1 MNTSTKIIANFIAT
15 AVWADGEF
23 SELEQKCVRDI
34 AYVCELESLMEDMES
49 VFPEILDL
57 TSDALFAR
65 LSSLM
70 PYIDVEDKGIILAL
84 CLQLM
89 GCDDYLADGEISNFY
104 VLANILGV
112 NKESATALLSGLTS
126 DEEIVVEN

>member
-49 VFPEILDL
+49 VLPEILDL

-65 LSSLM
+65 LSSLV

-89 GCDDYLADGEISNFY
+89 GCDDILRMGKFQISMF
-104 VLANILGV
+104 
-112 NKESATALLSGLTS
+112 LLIFLGLTKS
-126 DEEIVVEN
+126 VLPHCFLVLLLTRK